1 MIRIKVNVR
10 YRFFYLFIYFFLG
23 NTFYRSI
30 LQNIIKIYTRKNIV
44 EIVYEILEILF
55 LFLSDECDIY
65 LRFKQFDEI

>member
-1 MIRIKVNVR
+1 MLDID
-10 YRFFYLFIYFFLG
+10 FFIYLFIFFLG

-30 LQNIIKIYTRKNIV
+30 LQNVIKIYTRKNIV